1 MHLAFQNTIMDW
13 FEAHC
18 GCPETT
24 MDGRLLLGAIGL
36 IVLAAAIYEYV
47 LIQGLAPGA

>member
-1 MHLAFQNTIMDW
+1 MAFENTIMNC
-13 FEAHC
+13 FKAHC
-18 GCPETT
+18 GCLDTT

-47 LIQGLAPGA
+47 LLQGLAPGA